1 MLKRKMYNTLINW
14 KANKNHKAICILGA
28 RQIGKTT
35 IVREFAKDNYE
46 NFVEINFV
54 KEDKARVI
62 FEDSYNADAII
73 TNLTA
78 YTRKSLVP
86 GKTLIFLDEIQ
97 SCPQIRTAVKFLI
110 EDGRFDYV
118 ESGSLLGVNFKEI
131 PSFPVGFEEI
141 HQMYPMDFEEFLWA
155 NGVKTDTIEY
165 LKKAYKTLTPV
176 SNSVHETLNKL
187 FYAYI
192 VVGGMPDAV
201 KIYTETHDI
210 GQVIALQRSIL
221 EQYRLDIAQYAEN
234 NMKMKIKAIFD
245 SIPAQLND
253 SNRRFIIN
261 SLAPSARMERYD
273 DSFNWLSDAGVALSC
288 YNVNLPQPPLEI
300 NKKHNL
306 FKLFMNDV
314 GLLCAACMDNIQFD
328 LINGNLDINLGS
340 ILENVMAQQIRSNG
354 FSLYFFDANRYGELD
369 FVVQNGMNIDL
380 VEIKSGKNYKTHAAL
395 NNVLKVSEWKFR
407 NSYVF
412 CKDNIQKEGDITYLP
427 WYMIMFFKPAQIPE
441 GITYEVDIR
450 NLI

>member
-1 MLKRKMYNTLINW
+1 MLKRKMYNVLTEW
-14 KANKNHKAICILGA
+14 KADNNRKALCILGA

-35 IVREFAKDNYE
+35 IVREFAKANYE
-46 NFVEINFV
+46 NFVEINFI
-54 KEDKARVI
+54 KEEKAKAI
-62 FEDSYNADAII
+62 FDDSFNADTVI

-78 YTRKSLVP
+78 YTRQSLVP

-97 SCPQIRTAVKFLI
+97 SCPQIRTAIKFLI
-110 EDGRFDYV
+110 EDGRFDYI

-131 PSFPVGFEEI
+131 PSFPVGFEDI
-141 HQMYPMDFEEFLWA
+141 IQMYPLDFEEFLWA
-155 NGVKTDTIEY
+155 NGVRDETLEY
-165 LKKAYKTLTPV
+165 LKKSFETLTPV
-176 SNSVHETLNKL
+176 SNTVHETINKL

-192 VVGGMPDAV
+192 VVGGMPEAV

-210 GQVIALQRSIL
+210 GRVISLQRSIL
-221 EQYRLDIAQYAEN
+221 DQYRLDISQYAEN

-245 SIPAQLND
+245 SIPSQLNN
-253 SNRRFIIN
+253 SNRRFIVN
-261 SLAPSARMERYD
+261 SLAPTARMERYD
-273 DSFNWLSDAGVALSC
+273 DSFNWLSDAGVSLPC

-328 LINGNLDINLGS
+328 LLNGNLDINLGS

-354 FSLYFFDANRYGELD
+354 FELFFFDSAKYGELD

-380 VEIKSGKNYKTHAAL
+380 LEIKSGKNYKTHAAI
-395 NNVLKVSEWKFR
+395 NNVLKVDEWKIR
-407 NSYVF
+407 NAYVF
-412 CKDNIQKEGDITYLP
+412 CRDNIQTENKITYLP
-427 WYMIMFFKPAQIPE
+427 WYMIMFVKPAEIPE
-441 GITYEVDIR
+441 GVTYEVDIS
-450 NLI
+450 NLL